1 MKKYFITGINGFIG
15 SNIARKLLEQGNEVR
30 GIVRKT
36 SDQKFLKGLDVKL
49 SYGDI
54 TDKDS
59 MIEPMKDVDVVIHVA
74 ALASDWGA
82 YDLFYQANVVGTQNV
97 ADVAEMQ
104 GVKRFVLI
112 SSTVLHGFTNKR
124 FIKEEDPLPKTIFPY
139 CETKKLA
146 EQWLFEYAKNSKM
159 EITAIR
165 AGNVFGVNDHTFA
178 EKYLE
183 ALEQGKAGYIDGGK
197 HWTCPVFSE
206 NLVDA
211 ILLATEKP
219 EAVGEAIIIT
229 DGYEIDW
236 KTFTD
241 KMADALGVKRP
252 KLSTPY
258 WLGYSIAALME
269 GTYKLIGSKNPP
281 LLTRYRISN
290 GGTDYHFS
298 IDKARRLL
306 GYEPKVNLDEAII
319 RTVEWYRNSRQLK
332 K

>member
-15 SNIARKLLEQGNEVR
+15 SNLAKRLLDQGNEVR
-30 GIVRKT
+30 GMVRKT
-36 SDQKFLKGLDVKL
+36 SDLKFLKGLDVKL

-54 TDKDS
+54 TDRDS
-59 MIEPMKDVDVVIHVA
+59 LVEPMKDVDVVIHVA
-74 ALASDWGA
+74 ALASDWGPHE
-82 YDLFYQANVVGTQNV
+82 LFYKINVIGTENV
-97 ADVAEMQ
+97 AEVASEN

-112 SSTVLHGFTNKR
+112 SSTVLHGFQNKR
-124 FIKEEDPLPKTIFPY
+124 YQKEDDPLPTTIFPY
-139 CETKKLA
+139 CETKKYA
-146 EQWLFEYAKNSKM
+146 EKWLFEFAEKTDM

-165 AGNVFGVNDHTFA
+165 AGNVFGIKDHTFA

-211 ILLATEKP
+211 ILLAAEKP
-219 EAVGEAIIIT
+219 EAVGEAFIIT

-241 KMADALGVKRP
+241 KMSDELGVKRP
-252 KLSTPY
+252 KISTPF
-258 WLGYSIAALME
+258 WLGYAIAGILE
-269 GTYKLIGSKNPP
+269 YIYKLVGSKNPP

-298 IDKARRLL
+298 IDKARNVL
-306 GYEPKVNLDEAII
+306 GHEPKVKLDDAIKK
-319 RTVEWYRNSRQLK
+319 TVEWYKSSR
-332 K
+332 

>member
-15 SNIARKLLEQGNEVR
+15 SNIARKLIDQGHEVT

-36 SDQKFLKGLDVKL
+36 SDQRFLKDLDVKL
-49 SYGDI
+49 FYGDI
-54 TDKDS
+54 TDRES
-59 MIEPMKDVDVVIHVA
+59 LVEPMKGVDVVIHVA
-74 ALASDWGA
+74 ALASDWGH
-82 YDLFYQANVVGTQNV
+82 YDLFYKINVEGTKNV
-97 ADVAEMQ
+97 AEIANQE

-112 SSTVLHGFTNKR
+112 SSTVLHGFTNRR
-124 FIKEEDPLPKTIFPY
+124 FVTEDYELPTTIFPY

-146 EQWLFEYAKNSKM
+146 EQWLFEYAKTTNM

-183 ALEQGKAGYIDGGK
+183 ALEKGKAGYIDGGK

-206 NLVDA
+206 NLIDA
-211 ILLATEKP
+211 IILASEKP

-236 KTFTD
+236 KTFTE
-241 KMADALGVKRP
+241 KMADALGAKRP
-252 KLSTPY
+252 TLSTPY
-258 WLGYSIAALME
+258 WLGYSIAGLLE
-269 GTYKLIGSKNPP
+269 GVYKIFRSKNPP

-298 IDKARRLL
+298 IDKAKRIL
-306 GYEPKVNLDEAII
+306 GYEPKVDLDEAIK
-319 RTVEWYRNSRQLK
+319 RTVQWYRNR
-332 K
+332 